1 MAEKKKKEPEFY
13 LGHIIQAADD
23 IAEYMGGCDKKSFF
37 DDKKT
42 HDATIRQLMIIGEA
56 TKNLPQTF
64 RRKYPEIPWK
74 KIAGTRDRLVHEY
87 FGVDMGLA
95 WIMAKN
101 DVPNLKEKIAL
112 IMRSDYDVRQK
123 KLLK

>member
-1 MAEKKKKEPEFY
+1 
-13 LGHIIQAADD
+13 
-23 IAEYMGGCDKKSFF
+23 
-37 DDKKT
+37 
-42 HDATIRQLMIIGEA
+42 
-56 TKNLPQTF
+56 
-64 RRKYPEIPWK
+64 
-74 KIAGTRDRLVHEY
+74 V
-87 FGVDMGLA
+87 VDMGLA

>member
-1 MAEKKKKEPEFY
+1 MAILYKRRVIS
-13 LGHIIQAADD
+13 LNILANAI
-23 IAEYMGGCDKKSFF
+23 
-37 DDKKT
+37 
-42 HDATIRQLMIIGEA
+42 
-56 TKNLPQTF
+56 KN
-64 RRKYPEIPWK
+64 
-74 KIAGTRDRLVHEY
+74 RLVHEY
-87 FGVDMGLA
+87 FVVDMGLA